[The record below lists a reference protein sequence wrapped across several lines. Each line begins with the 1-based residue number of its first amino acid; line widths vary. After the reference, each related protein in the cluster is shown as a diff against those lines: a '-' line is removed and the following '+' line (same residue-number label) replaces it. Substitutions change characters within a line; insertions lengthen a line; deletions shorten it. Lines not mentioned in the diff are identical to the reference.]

1 MGGAVSAYAGRRG
14 PAPEPLWTRLLL
26 PALAIGT
33 VAVVL
38 IDLAAILS
46 SLLVGR
52 GIPRL
57 SGGWVEGAASLVVH
71 GGNPH
76 QVWTTAG
83 AAPPEWLLLL
93 ILAVLVGGAGVATLY
108 LGQWWHRRR
117 EAREQRNPLRKRH
130 GFLSRHQVRAAYGEA
145 AARRRAARLHPS
157 LTPSDL
163 RQRPIA
169 QLAIP
174 LGRCGGQ
181 DVYASH
187 EEAVALLGGMRQG
200 KTSAQARIA
209 LPHVGPLAYTTTKPV
224 DLEYVWQPP
233 SAPGRPIL
241 FNPEALS
248 GLPTAAYDPTLGC
261 EDPDAARLIAQAVMA
276 QQRARGRD
284 RGLDWALLAEKMLK
298 YLLHAAAL
306 EHLDGSRAADP
317 RRPAGMARVLQWA
330 ASERLNSV
338 ADILRTSPQA
348 SHWSELVED
357 MARSAPETFYSIKI
371 NLHEALNCW
380 EDPGI
385 LARMAPGR
393 SSLGDLDPAALVRNS
408 DRLMVIARPSGHA
421 IPLVTALVSAVVE
434 AARQEARRSLAQG
447 GRLDPPLLLLL
458 DEVCKVCPLPQLP
471 ELVTDGASQGI
482 VVVYAL
488 QSLEDGRTAWGPTR
502 FGGMW
507 SATNCHVVMG
517 QVSSADT
524 LRDLSDLSPTVRVED
539 PREALNARGER
550 LDPVVRYERALTTDE
565 IAAIRPLSGIAFC
578 GSRPMRLD
586 MPHVASPQSEVR
598 AQALFSKAAWLRW
611 ATDHQIPGG
620 MTDEPG

>member
-1 MGGAVSAYAGRRG
+1 VALLAAG
-14 PAPEPLWTRLLL
+14 TC
-26 PALAIGT
+26 
-33 VAVVL
+33 V
-38 IDLAAILS
+38 IDLAALIS
-46 SLLVGR
+46 SVCSGH
-52 GIPRL
+52 GIPAL
-57 SGGWVEGAASLVVH
+57 TGGWLLGPMAVITHPADPGAAWLS
-71 GGNPH
+71 P
-76 QVWTTAG
+76 A
-83 AAPPEWLLLL
+83 AAPPAALLWLILALLL
-93 ILAVLVGGAGVATLY
+93 IATVLCVLQALS
-108 LGQWWHRRR
+108 WWERRR
-117 EAREQRNPLRKRH
+117 EAREERSPSRKRH
-130 GFLSRHQVRAAYGEA
+130 GFLSRHQVRATYGEA

-174 LGRCGGQ
+174 LGRSGGL

-187 EEAVALLGGMRQG
+187 EDAVGVLGGMRQG

-209 LPHVGPLAYTTTKPV
+209 LPHVGPVAFTTTKPA

-233 SAPGRPIL
+233 GAPGRPIL

-248 GLPTAAYDPTLGC
+248 GLPTAAYDPTFGC
-261 EDPDAARLIAQAVMA
+261 EDPDLARLTAQAVMA
-276 QQRARGRD
+276 QQRARGHD

-317 RRPAGMARVLQWA
+317 LRPVGMARVLQWVA
-330 ASERLNSV
+330 ASDKPTSAR
-338 ADILRTSPQA
+338 DILRSSPHA
-348 SHWSELVED
+348 GHWAELLED

-393 SSLGDLDPAALVRNS
+393 SSLGDVSPAALLRNH
-408 DRLMVIARPSGHA
+408 DRLMVIARPGGHA

-434 AARQEARRSLAQG
+434 AGRQEARRALATG

-471 ELVTDGASQGI
+471 ELVTDCASQGI

-488 QSLEDGRTAWGPTR
+488 QSLEDGCTAWGPTR

-517 QVSSADT
+517 QVSSAVT

-539 PREALNARGER
+539 PREARNARGER

-565 IAAIRPLSGIAFC
+565 LAAIPKLSGIAFC

-586 MPHVASPQSEVR
+586 MPHVASAQSEVR
-598 AQALFSKAAWLRW
+598 AQALASKVAWLRW
-611 ATDHQIPGG
+611 VTDHQIPGG
-620 MTDEPG
+620 RGGDEQS

>member
-1 MGGAVSAYAGRRG
+1 MSAY
-14 PAPEPLWTRLLL
+14 PARSVRSASSDPLWARLFL
-26 PALAIGT
+26 PALAIT
-33 VAVVL
+33 TAAVVL
-38 IDLAAILS
+38 IDLAATLS
-46 SLLVGR
+46 SIAVGR
-52 GIPRL
+52 GIPTL

-71 GGNPH
+71 GGDPRPA
-76 QVWTTAG
+76 WATAG

-93 ILAVLVGGAGVATLY
+93 ILAVLVGGAGVAALSVFE
-108 LGQWWHRRR
+108 QWHRRR
-117 EAREQRNPLRKRH
+117 EKASLHGDLRKSR
-130 GFLSRHQVRAAYGEA
+130 GFLSRHQVHATYGEA
-145 AARRRAARLHPS
+145 SARRRAARLHPS
-157 LTPSDL
+157 ITPQEL

-174 LGRCGGQ
+174 LGRSGGQ

-209 LPHVGPLAYTTTKPV
+209 LAHLGPVTFTTTKPA

-261 EDPDAARLIAQAVMA
+261 EDPDAARLSAQAVMA

-306 EHLDGSRAADP
+306 ERLDGSRAADP
-317 RRPAGMARVLQWA
+317 QRPVGMARVVQWA
-330 ASERLNSV
+330 ASERMASV

-371 NLHEALNCW
+371 NLHEALACW

-385 LARMAPGR
+385 LARMALGR
-393 SSLGDLDPAALVRNS
+393 SSLGDIDPAALLRNH

-434 AARQEARRSLAQG
+434 AGRQEARRRLDAG

-471 ELVTDGASQGI
+471 ELVTDSASQGI
-482 VVVYAL
+482 VVVYTL
-488 QSLEDGRTAWGPTR
+488 QSLEDGCTAWGPTR

-539 PREALNARGER
+539 PREARSARGER

-565 IAAIRPLSGIAFC
+565 IAAIPPLCGVAFW
-578 GSRPMRLD
+578 GRRPMRLQ
-586 MPHVASPQSEVR
+586 MPHVASPESEIR

-611 ATDHQIPGG
+611 VSEHQTSGGTTDGSG
-620 MTDEPG
+620 